1 MHRRSPGGLV
11 SRLRGARSTAEPST
25 QGERDAQLQS
35 GVRLMSTAKSFS
47 EPATPAQ
54 TGMAELPPQF
64 ALARMMTGYAVSQL
78 IHIAA
83 QLGLADLLKHGP
95 QSINE
100 LANSTKTHQDSLNR
114 VMRCLVAF
122 GLFKEKESGQFEL
135 AALGQ
140 YLRTDVPDSLTAM
153 TLCSEESYI
162 VWGHL
167 LHSVKTGETAFNHVF
182 GMHRYQYLEQ
192 HPEAAA
198 RFNAAMAQLSSELA
212 AAVLSAYD
220 FSRFKT
226 AVDIGGGQ
234 GGLLLAM
241 LRANPTLRAILFDTS
256 SVIGVMEEQLEGTG
270 FAERCKL
277 VAGDFFESVPD
288 GGDVYLLSHV
298 IHNWDDD
305 HCIRILKNCRKAVG
319 PEGRLLLIEMI
330 MPTESGASFSTYPLV
345 MTDLQMLVM
354 TGGRERTESEFGTLL
369 AAAGFNLERI
379 VPTHALESLIECIA
393 LV

>member
-1 MHRRSPGGLV
+1 
-11 SRLRGARSTAEPST
+11 
-25 QGERDAQLQS
+25 
-35 GVRLMSTAKSFS
+35 
-47 EPATPAQ
+47 
-54 TGMAELPPQF
+54 
-64 ALARMMTGYAVSQL
+64 
-78 IHIAA
+78 
-83 QLGLADLLKHGP
+83 
-95 QSINE
+95 
-100 LANSTKTHQDSLNR
+100 
-114 VMRCLVAF
+114 MRCLVAF
-122 GLFKEKESGQFEL
+122 GLFKENESGLFEL

-153 TLCSEESYI
+153 TLCSEESYL

-192 HPEAAA
+192 HPEAAVK
-198 RFNAAMAQLSSELA
+198 FNAAMTQLSSQLA
-212 AAVLSAYD
+212 AAVLSVYD
-220 FSRFKT
+220 FSQFKI

-234 GGLLLAM
+234 GGLLMAM

-256 SVIGVMEEQLEGTG
+256 SVMGVMEEQLEGTG

-330 MPTESGASFSTYPLV
+330 MPTESGPSFSTYPLV

-354 TGGRERTESEFGTLL
+354 TGGRERTESEFVRLL
-369 AAAGFNLERI
+369 AAAGFKLERI
-379 VPTHALESLIECIA
+379 VPTQALESLIECIP
-393 LV
+393 LF

>member
-1 MHRRSPGGLV
+1 
-11 SRLRGARSTAEPST
+11 
-25 QGERDAQLQS
+25 
-35 GVRLMSTAKSFS
+35 MSTPKSSGNF
-47 EPATPAQ
+47 ATPAQ
-54 TGMAELPPQF
+54 SGMPEVPPQF

-78 IHIAA
+78 IYIAA
-83 QLGLADLLKHGP
+83 QLGLADLLKDGP
-95 QSINE
+95 QGINE
-100 LANSTKTHQDSLNR
+100 LADKTKTHQDSLNR

-122 GLFKEKESGQFEL
+122 GLFKENDSGQFEL

-140 YLRTDVPDSLTAM
+140 YLRTDVPDSLAAM
-153 TLCSEESYI
+153 SLFSEESYL

-182 GMHRYQYLEQ
+182 GLHRYQYLEQ

-198 RFNAAMAQLSSELA
+198 RFNAAMAQLSAQLA
-212 AAVLSAYD
+212 AAVVAAYD
-220 FSRFKT
+220 FSQFET

-241 LRANPTLRAILFDTS
+241 LRANPTLSAILFDTS
-256 SVIGVMEEQLEGTG
+256 SVVDVMEGQLAATG
-270 FAERCKL
+270 IAGRCKL
-277 VAGDFFESVPD
+277 VAGDFFESVPK

-305 HCIRILKNCRKAVG
+305 HCIRILENCRKAIR

-330 MPTESGASFSTYPLV
+330 VPTEFRPSFSTYPLV

-354 TGGRERTESEFGTLL
+354 TGGRERSESEFGTLL
-369 AAAGFNLERI
+369 AAAGFKLDRV
-379 VPTHALESLIECIA
+379 VPTRALDSVIECIPLA
-393 LV
+393 